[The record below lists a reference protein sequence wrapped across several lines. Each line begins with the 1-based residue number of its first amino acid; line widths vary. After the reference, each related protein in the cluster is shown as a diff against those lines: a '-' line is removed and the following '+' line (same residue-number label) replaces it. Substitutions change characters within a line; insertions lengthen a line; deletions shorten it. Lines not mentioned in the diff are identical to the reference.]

1 MVKRVESVPAVMV
14 MVADSLTEIVAALVE
29 VEVFSAKENEV
40 ELVKV
45 GAVVSTVI
53 EREDESFVAPLMDAL
68 AVILREPA
76 ESAPV
81 VQL

>member
-45 GAVVSTVI
+45 GAVVSVTPLRICTDAAPSV
-53 EREDESFVAPLMDAL
+53 RFADPAPFV
-68 AVILREPA
+68 
-76 ESAPV
+76 
-81 VQL
+81 